1 MICKV
6 SDLYHSYN
14 HSYFLV
20 EQKRLFRVRIFLIS
34 LGNFPQVMGIWLKDF
49 VRKFVENCSSLPLFR
64 QPVMPGI
71 RVLILEDQPFQ
82 RLVAVS
88 ALRNAE
94 IGQIY
99 EAADGDEA
107 LAALKESGGVD
118 VAICDLHMR
127 GMDGLTFL
135 HHASQSGLLHSVI
148 LSSDLDPVLRQATA
162 SMILS
167 LGLEFL
173 GDLGKPF
180 NLGRAKALLQRY
192 RRPEP
197 HLTAPTES
205 PKPLSV
211 SDIVRGLNNGE
222 FEAYYQPKVD
232 LGSGRLRGAE
242 VLARW
247 NHPQLGILPPARFL
261 SIMEANELIGQLFSA
276 LLSQGIALQR
286 QLTQL
291 SQPVE
296 LAFNL
301 HVSQLASVELVK
313 QVSQSLEQFHL
324 PASGLL
330 FEVTESGLILAPAS
344 SLETLL
350 RLRLLGCGLAMDDF
364 GAGYSSLER
373 LCEFPF
379 SQIKLDASFVRKLD
393 IQPRSRAIIRS
404 AVTLAEALGLSLVVE
419 GVETQEQAQLLLNL
433 GCTMAQGFLFAR
445 PMPAKHFVSY
455 CLDQNLSQ
463 PAPL

>member
-1 MICKV
+1 
-6 SDLYHSYN
+6 
-14 HSYFLV
+14 
-20 EQKRLFRVRIFLIS
+20 
-34 LGNFPQVMGIWLKDF
+34 
-49 VRKFVENCSSLPLFR
+49 
-64 QPVMPGI
+64 MPEI
-71 RVLILEDQPFQ
+71 RVLVLEDQPFQ

-88 ALRNAE
+88 ALRKAE
-94 IGQIY
+94 VGQVF

-107 LAALKESGGVD
+107 LAALKASGGVD

-135 HHASQSGLLHSVI
+135 HHASQSGLLSSVI

-162 SMILS
+162 SMIQS

-180 NLGRAKALLQRY
+180 NIGRFKSLLERY
-192 RRPEP
+192 SRPQP
-197 HLTAPTES
+197 HLAGPTES

-211 SDIVRGLNNGE
+211 TDIVRGLNNGE

-232 LGSGRLRGAE
+232 LGNGQLRGAE

-261 SIMEANELIGQLFSA
+261 SVMEANELVGQLFTA
-276 LLSQGIALQR
+276 LLGQGIALQR
-286 QLTQL
+286 QLTHL
-291 SQPVE
+291 SHPVE

-301 HVSQLASVELVK
+301 HVSQLSLVELVN
-313 QVSQSLEQFHL
+313 QVRQSLEQFQL
-324 PASGLL
+324 PANGLL
-330 FEVTESGLILAPAS
+330 FEVTESGLIQAPAS

-393 IQPRSRAIIRS
+393 FQPRSRAIIRS
-404 AVTLAEALGLSLVVE
+404 AVTLAEALGLSLVIE
-419 GVETQEQAQLLLNL
+419 GVETPEQAQLLRGL
-433 GCTMAQGFLFAR
+433 GCTQAQGFLFAR
-445 PMPAKHFVSY
+445 PMPGKHFVSY
-455 CLDQNLSQ
+455 CQDQNLKIHT
-463 PAPL
+463 PN